1 MAVFKLAGMN
11 YNVVTVGGIAPLMLL
26 HGFTG
31 CAQSWDHL
39 HAALSPRFRA
49 IMPDLLGH
57 GRSDAPD
64 DPGRYRM
71 ERCIEDLIAILDRLG
86 LEQTHLLG
94 YSMGGRV
101 ALAVA
106 IAHPDRIASL
116 ILESSSPGLAG
127 DGERQ
132 ARIASDNALAD
143 LAEREGIEAF
153 IARWERMPLF
163 ATQERLPEQF
173 RERLHK
179 QRLANNPKGLANSL
193 RGLGTGV
200 HSPLWEQLGELRMPC
215 LIMAGEL
222 DNKFVGIA
230 QRMAHAITG
239 AQIAVVAGAGHTI
252 HLEQPTSFERVVME
266 FLRNVNS
273 SNNVRDNE

>member
-1 MAVFKLAGMN
+1 MAVFKLAGAN
-11 YNVVTVGGIAPLMLL
+11 YNVVTAGSGAPLMLL

-39 HAALSPRFRA
+39 RATLASRFRA

-57 GRSDAPD
+57 GGSDAPD
-64 DPGRYRM
+64 DPERYRM

-86 LEQTHLLG
+86 VAQTHLLG

-101 ALAVA
+101 ALAAA
-106 IAHPDRIASL
+106 ITHPDRIASL
-116 ILESSSPGLAG
+116 ILESASPGLAG

-132 ARIASDNALAD
+132 ARIAGDNALAD
-143 LAEREGIEAF
+143 MAERDGIEAF
-153 IARWERMPLF
+153 VWRWERVPLF
-163 ATQERLPEQF
+163 ATQERLPGRV
-173 RERLHK
+173 RERLHN

-200 HSPLWEQLGELRMPC
+200 QPPLWNRLGEVRMPC

-222 DNKFVGIA
+222 DAKFVGIA
-230 QRMAHAITG
+230 QKMADAIG
-239 AQIAVVAGAGHTI
+239 GSRLAVVADAGHTI
-252 HLEQPTSFERVVME
+252 HLERPASFERLVME
-266 FLRNVNS
+266 FLRDVNIDNIS
-273 SNNVRDNE
+273 CNNE